1 MKAKGIISAMVTPM
15 TSDEKIDVKGI
26 RKLVDILISAKVNG
40 IFCLGT
46 TGEFYAMSTK
56 EKELVVDT
64 VVDQAGGRVHVY
76 AGAGAVSTREVITL
90 SNMMEKLGAVAVS
103 VVTPYFICPDQRQL
117 IDHYER
123 IAGST
128 KLPIILYN
136 IPSRTGVHLEPE
148 TVAKLAGNP
157 NIIAIKD
164 SSGKFENIEAYLEK
178 TRDLDFDVLA
188 GTDMLICRTLE
199 KGGSGAVAAT
209 TNIFPELIVSIYDS
223 YIKGDIE
230 KARVQQQK
238 LAPLAAGLKM
248 GTVPGVLKQAASI
261 AGMPSGP
268 ARMPVTGLSGSE
280 LEKLEKIIKEGDFS

>member
-178 TRDLDFDVLA
+178 TRELDFDVLA

-223 YIKGDIE
+223 YMKGDIE

-261 AGMPSGP
+261 AGMPSGQ